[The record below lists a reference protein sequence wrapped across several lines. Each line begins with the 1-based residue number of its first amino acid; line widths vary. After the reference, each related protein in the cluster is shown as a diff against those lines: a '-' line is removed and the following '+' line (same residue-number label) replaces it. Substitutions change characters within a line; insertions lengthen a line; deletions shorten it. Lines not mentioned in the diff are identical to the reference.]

1 MGRNIEIPLNSARAK
16 CRKRG
21 KGGSRARGVGRVFEF
36 NKDRNEFVRQGRT
49 NRKIMHEVR
58 NSF

>member
-1 MGRNIEIPLNSARAK
+1 MGRNTEIPLSSAWVK

-36 NKDRNEFVRQGRT
+36 NKDRNEFVRHGRT
-49 NRKIMHEVR
+49 KRKIMYK
-58 NSF
+58 